1 MSHSHSDFTLPGLSY
16 RASGLSSYIVAISF
30 AYSGQ
35 WNSRLLENHFH
46 SFWNFVLLDLVD
58 DLAPDVIV
66 IPQFQLDILDDK
78 PLADTSITTTAQT
91 AAKELTP
98 DFSIAVFKL
107 VRRHVPAALPVPPLF
122 PADFNLWRDV
132 RVNMMKI
139 PLIAELKR
147 PPSRRAKSRR
157 IFSQDL
163 RTRMDKAEE
172 DLVKQVEYAF
182 LMQPSVDEIVLVAC
196 CGEWWSWMVSTR
208 AAHVSQQVSSPQD
221 VTRPPNRI
229 GDTDDDPIKIE
240 DEEKSIQFEEEVE
253 VIPHDLPE
261 LRTREIHPRPAKM
274 HHKGKYREVS
284 PPPPSESDKIP
295 YRPHSEADEEPDT
308 KIKFIRYTELEEG
321 AMEYVKP
328 NAEDAIPPDDEWSLP
343 ILFGSEASAQ
353 HFFLIHRFLEGERL
367 MPGTGNQVSLYPYS
381 LDVNLMFNLFDF
393 RRRVADLIQPILKIV
408 CQTDLRRRRK
418 WTQRKRKRRKRRR
431 KKRETMRRGR
441 IQTCTCE
448 SRARS
453 CIRCLLLVISCLGLR
468 QAYR

>member
-1 MSHSHSDFTLPGLSY
+1 M
-16 RASGLSSYIVAISF
+16 
-30 AYSGQ
+30 
-35 WNSRLLENHFH
+35 
-46 SFWNFVLLDLVD
+46 LLDLVD

-98 DFSIAVFKL
+98 DLPIAVFKL

-182 LMQPSVDEIVLVAC
+182 SYAAISGRDSISGMLRRMVVLDGFYAC
-196 CGEWWSWMVSTR
+196 CPRLATG
-208 AAHVSQQVSSPQD
+208 QD
-221 VTRPPNRI
+221 VARPPNRI

-253 VIPHDLPE
+253 VIPHDVPE
-261 LRTREIHPRPAKM
+261 LRTREIHPRPAKL

-284 PPPPSESDKIP
+284 PATS
-295 YRPHSEADEEPDT
+295 T
-308 KIKFIRYTELEEG
+308 
-321 AMEYVKP
+321 
-328 NAEDAIPPDDEWSLP
+328 
-343 ILFGSEASAQ
+343 
-353 HFFLIHRFLEGERL
+353 
-367 MPGTGNQVSLYPYS
+367 
-381 LDVNLMFNLFDF
+381 F
-393 RRRVADLIQPILKIV
+393 RI
-408 CQTDLRRRRK
+408 
-418 WTQRKRKRRKRRR
+418 
-431 KKRETMRRGR
+431 G
-441 IQTCTCE
+441 
-448 SRARS
+448 
-453 CIRCLLLVISCLGLR
+453 
-468 QAYR
+468 